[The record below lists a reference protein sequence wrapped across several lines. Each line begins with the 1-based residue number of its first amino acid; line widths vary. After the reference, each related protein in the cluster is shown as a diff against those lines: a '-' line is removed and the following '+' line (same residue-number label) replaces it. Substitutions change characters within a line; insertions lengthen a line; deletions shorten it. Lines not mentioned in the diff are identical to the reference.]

1 MKISNQHALAGL
13 LLMWALIFGAYV
25 RILPVLQA
33 GFPLNDGGLF
43 YTMTAD
49 LQRSGYALPATSS
62 YNRLG
67 IPFAYPPLPVYLTGL
82 VQSISGL
89 PLSEI
94 IRWLPVLFSLLTLPA
109 FYLLARALLN
119 DPLTA
124 SLATVIFAMLPRSY
138 EWIIMG
144 GGVTRAPATL
154 FLILMSWGAYRLFS
168 TGGWEIGV
176 VAAISGAL
184 IVLKHPERTLP
195 GAGAAGGLWA

>member
-49 LQRSGYALPATSS
+49 LQRSGYALPATTS
-62 YNRLG
+62 YNHLG
-67 IPFAYPPLPVYLTGL
+67 IPFDYPALPFYLAGL
-82 VQSISGL
+82 LQSLSGL

-119 DPLTA
+119 DALA
-124 SLATVIFAMLPRSY
+124 AALATAIFATLPRSY

-154 FLILMSWGAYRLFS
+154 FLILMCWGPIVSLPPV
-168 TGGWEIGV
+168 GGSM
-176 VAAISGAL
+176 AC
-184 IVLKHPERTLP
+184 
-195 GAGAAGGLWA
+195 